1 MNKEEFLKK
10 LKKRLNV
17 LEDSE
22 IEDIVSEYEGYI
34 DEKVAKGL
42 SEEEAVK
49 ELGNFEEIVQD
60 LLAAYKVK
68 NSSNNEDT
76 FSNFINKLGNGLDNI
91 IDTLSH
97 KSGTDIIRLLIE
109 IIIILF
115 IICLLKI
122 PFSMIKD
129 LGGDIFKELVSPIG
143 NVFRAIWYF
152 IIDFSYIIISVIFFI
167 KMLEKRYF
175 KSVSDEIVETIDEE
189 KEKANSKKKKSS
201 KEDIYETK
209 SQKEEMKK
217 EKRVIIEHKEHSFI
231 DTITD
236 ICMLFLKFIVLMILI
251 GVVCY
256 LIGMAFA
263 LGFMIYLLISGVH
276 YYGILVLLVAMFMGG
291 ELFLRL
297 GVNFIFNK
305 KNQAPIILGEIISI
319 IVLTG
324 LGLSMSAVEIANTE
338 IIYNHSNYSTK
349 STYKEIPM
357 TDNLTIHNYDKIV
370 VDNTTDDIVK
380 IEYIYPDFNNSI
392 DIEIDLV
399 NHKNGYWLSTNLNR
413 IRLGKNIFKSFID
426 NLKDKK
432 IYVDDYDIEKI
443 IHVSQNTYN
452 KLISNQK
459 EHDYTFTKYYTVL
472 NKVDSNDYNY
482 ILLTLEDIEEGEV
495 DTVRLSK
502 VYAPSVEI
510 NQKYRFTFE
519 YSHDDDYEDYSTAQI
534 FRKYNLISVINIEN
548 E

>member
-49 ELGNFEEIVQD
+49 ELGSFEEIVQD

-68 NSSNNEDT
+68 NSSNSEDT

-189 KEKANSKKKKSS
+189 KANSKKKKSS

-251 GVVCY
+251 GVICY

-276 YYGILVLLVAMFMGG
+276 YYGILILLVAMFMGG

-443 IHVSQNTYN
+443 IHVSQNNYN

-519 YSHDDDYEDYSTAQI
+519 YSYDDDYEDYSTAQI

>member
-10 LKKRLNV
+10 LKKRLSV

-49 ELGNFEEIVQD
+49 ELGDFEEIIQD

-68 NSSNNEDT
+68 NSSNNEDS
-76 FSNFINKLGNGLDNI
+76 FGNFINKLGTGLDNI

-129 LGGDIFKELVSPIG
+129 LGGDIFKELVNPIG
-143 NVFRAIWYF
+143 GVFRAIWYF

-175 KSVSDEIVETIDEE
+175 KNVSDEIVETIDE
-189 KEKANSKKKKSS
+189 EKANSKKKKSS

-256 LIGMAFA
+256 LIGMTFA

-276 YYGILVLLVAMFMGG
+276 YYGILILLVAMFMGG

-370 VDNTTDDIVK
+370 VDNTTDDTVK

-443 IHVSQNTYN
+443 IHVSQTTYN
-452 KLISNQK
+452 KLINNQK

-495 DTVRLSK
+495 ETVRLSK

-519 YSHDDDYEDYSTAQI
+519 YGYEEDYEDYSIAQI